1 MSRFC
6 SSFCFVEQ
14 KERAGRRNERT
25 REGRRNERTREDR
38 DSKERRD
45 LGSQIDVVIKYITL
59 LFMGYLDLS
68 ILNLKY

>member
-1 MSRFC
+1 M
-6 SSFCFVEQ
+6 Q

-45 LGSQIDVVIKYITL
+45 LGSQIDVVIKYSTL
-59 LFMGYLDLS
+59 LFMGTWICLF
-68 ILNLKY
+68 

>member
-1 MSRFC
+1 M
-6 SSFCFVEQ
+6 EQ

-45 LGSQIDVVIKYITL
+45 LGSQIDVVIKYSTL
-59 LFMGYLDLS
+59 LFMGTWICLF
-68 ILNLKY
+68 